1 MHRIRLILIVAIAA
15 ALITLLAGAALMH
28 GGQSNSAAAATAS
41 AASPEDTPPP
51 PPPPPGKEARDR
63 DRDRDEGPGRQ
74 GAARVPPMFRD
85 ITDEDVAKIMAFVGE
100 NLPWMK
106 SELEKMRDSDPVRF
120 RQECRHLRF
129 DITQLE
135 RLKAADPDAFKGAIE
150 ERRLRYEARELAVK
164 VRAATDPKD
173 RDALTA
179 QLRKS
184 DRKPAGKPA
193 EGTQGTRDPAAGD
206 CEQARRRY
214 AERETRKPLLARRSA
229 TAVPA
234 ARSQEVA
241 CTIRGAGAPP
251 VPCAAKPMLPEPATP
266 ASPGP

>member
-179 QLRKS
+179 QLRKLVDNLFEIETATRNAQIRQIES
-184 DRKPAGKPA
+184 RLENLRKELK
-193 EGTQGTRDPAAGD
+193 
-206 CEQARRRY
+206 
-214 AERETRKPLLARRSA
+214 ERETQRPEIVSKRVDDMLKGRPES
-229 TAVPA
+229 P
-234 ARSQEVA
+234 SSPE
-241 CTIRGAGAPP
+241 GPP
-251 VPCAAKPMLPEPATP
+251 PPSPRPEAKK
-266 ASPGP
+266 